1 LATFV
6 LLHLAFP
13 GLLWLMTCNVT
24 IALTASFLL
33 YLMVQVFSWRVPAW
47 PSGELHFNPLAWQLL
62 FVIGAWYAFE
72 GTSRLPTIVQSRVV
86 LVLALLYLAFSL
98 VVTLS
103 WQIKPLEEFIPEA
116 ASKLIYPIYKSRL
129 APVRLVHV
137 LALAVV
143 VARLTPRDWHGLPKP
158 LITALIRCGENS
170 LAMYCFGVLLS
181 FMGFVVLTQFSSSFA
196 MHAAVSIAGI
206 VLMIVAATLLT
217 WEAKLDRRG
226 PKLF

>member
-1 LATFV
+1 
-6 LLHLAFP
+6 
-13 GLLWLMTCNVT
+13 
-24 IALTASFLL
+24 
-33 YLMVQVFSWRVPAW
+33 
-47 PSGELHFNPLAWQLL
+47 
-62 FVIGAWYAFE
+62 
-72 GTSRLPTIVQSRVV
+72 QSRAA
-86 LVLALLYLAFSL
+86 LLLAMLYLAFSL
-98 VVTLS
+98 AIALS
-103 WQIKPLEEFIPEA
+103 WQLKVLEGFMPDA
-116 ASKLIYPIYKSRL
+116 LSKLIYPVDKSNLSPLRL
-129 APVRLVHV
+129 LHF

-143 VARLTPRDWHGLPKP
+143 VARLTTPDWQGLMKP
-158 LITALIRCGENS
+158 WMTALIRCGENS

>member
-1 LATFV
+1 L
-6 LLHLAFP
+6 
-13 GLLWLMTCNVT
+13 
-24 IALTASFLL
+24 
-33 YLMVQVFSWRVPAW
+33 
-47 PSGELHFNPLAWQLL
+47 
-62 FVIGAWYAFE
+62 
-72 GTSRLPTIVQSRVV
+72 
-86 LVLALLYLAFSL
+86 
-98 VVTLS
+98 
-103 WQIKPLEEFIPEA
+103 IPDA
-116 ASKLIYPIYKSRL
+116 VSKLIYPIYKSHL
-129 APVRLVHV
+129 APVRLVHI

-206 VLMIVAATLLT
+206 VLMSVAATLLT